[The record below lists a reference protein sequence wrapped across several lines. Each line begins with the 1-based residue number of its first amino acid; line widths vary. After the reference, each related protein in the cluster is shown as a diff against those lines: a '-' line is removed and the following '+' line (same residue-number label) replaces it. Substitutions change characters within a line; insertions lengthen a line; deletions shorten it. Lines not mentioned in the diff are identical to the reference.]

1 MLSLIKLASVVK
13 KNNVQHNKE
22 DFPKWKYKVHEVIY
36 EADTPAGKM
45 FDIILL
51 IAILVSVLVV
61 MLESVEWMN
70 NELSWLFRPIEWIL
84 TILFTLEYILRIIS
98 IKKPFSYIFSFYG
111 VIDLLSVLPT
121 YVGLFF
127 TGTHSLAVIRSI
139 RLLRVFRIFKLAQFI
154 NEATTIITALK
165 NSRYK
170 ISVFMLGVLMIVIIM
185 GTVMYLVEGGPDS
198 NFDSIPRSI
207 YWAIITLTTVGY
219 GDISPV
225 TALGQAISSVV
236 MIFGY
241 AILAVPTGIVTNE
254 LMKGNSD
261 KNLNTQSCPNCSLEG
276 HDDNA
281 KFCKHCG
288 ARL

>member
-1 MLSLIKLASVVK
+1 MTKLAIVRK
-13 KNNVQHNKE
+13 DETQKTE
-22 DFPKWKYKVHEVIY
+22 DWRAKVHEVIY
-36 EADTPAGKM
+36 EADTPAGKI
-45 FDIILL
+45 FDILLL
-51 IAILVSVLVV
+51 IAILLSVLVV
-61 MLESVEWMN
+61 MLESVSWMN
-70 NELSWLFRPIEWIL
+70 DQLSWLFQPLEWVL
-84 TILFTLEYILRIIS
+84 TILFTIEYILRIVCIR
-98 IKKPFSYIFSFYG
+98 KPWKYIFSFYG
-111 VIDLLSVLPT
+111 IIDLLSLLPT
-121 YVGLFF
+121 YISVFF

-154 NEATTIITALK
+154 SEGATILKALR

-225 TALGQAISSVV
+225 TALGQAISSIV

-254 LMKGNSD
+254 FIKTSHDN
-261 KNLNTQSCPNCSLEG
+261 KNNTQSCPNCSLEG
-276 HDDNA
+276 HDDDA
-281 KFCKHCG
+281 EYCKHCG
-288 ARL
+288 SHL

>member
-1 MLSLIKLASVVK
+1 MRSKKELAP
-13 KNNVQHNKE
+13 N
-22 DFPKWKYKVHEVIY
+22 DWRTKVHEVIY
-36 EADTPAGKM
+36 EADTRAGKI
-45 FDIILL
+45 FDVLLLITILL
-51 IAILVSVLVV
+51 SVLVV
-61 MLESVEWMN
+61 MLESVTWI
-70 NELSWLFRPIEWIL
+70 NEELHWLFQPLEWVL
-84 TILFTLEYILRIIS
+84 TLLFTVEYVLRIIC
-98 IKKPFSYIFSFYG
+98 IRKPLSYIFSFYG
-111 VIDLLSVLPT
+111 IIDLLSLLPT
-121 YVGLFF
+121 YISVFF

-139 RLLRVFRIFKLAQFI
+139 RLLRVFRIFKLAQFLS
-154 NEATTIITALK
+154 EATTIMKALR

-254 LMKGNSD
+254 LIKSKDD
-261 KNLNTQSCPNCSLEG
+261 KSNNTQACPNCSLEG
-276 HDDNA
+276 HDDDA
-281 KFCKHCG
+281 KYCKYCG
-288 ARL
+288 ENL

>member
-1 MLSLIKLASVVK
+1 MRDK
-13 KNNVQHNKE
+13 KKPATS
-22 DFPKWKYKVHEVIY
+22 DWRAKVHEVIY
-36 EADTPAGKM
+36 EADTRAGKN

-51 IAILVSVLVV
+51 VAILLSVLVV
-61 MLESVEWMN
+61 MLESVTWINE
-70 NELSWLFRPIEWIL
+70 ELSWFFQPLEWVL
-84 TILFTLEYILRIIS
+84 TVLFTLEYILRIVCIR
-98 IKKPFSYIFSFYG
+98 KPWSYIFSFYG
-111 VIDLLSVLPT
+111 IIDLLSLLPT
-121 YVGLFF
+121 YISLFF

-139 RLLRVFRIFKLAQFI
+139 RLLRVFRIFKLAQFLS
-154 NEATTIITALK
+154 EATTIMKALR

-225 TALGQAISSVV
+225 TALGQAISSIV

-254 LMKGNSD
+254 FIKSAGD
-261 KNLNTQSCPNCSLEG
+261 KSNNTQACPNCSLEG
-276 HDDNA
+276 HDDDA
-281 KFCKHCG
+281 KFCKFCG
-288 ARL
+288 SEL